1 MTKIATKE
9 TQIDLETIY
18 SKYQLMPVLREQFS
32 EALEEHEIGTDW
44 GKFVVDM
51 LAQIYLHRQ
60 ADPVTMVGVLSPKH
74 GEPQEVA
81 DKLLIAAEKDLID
94 YDVERQRF
102 SVVFDITDD
111 IVALLDRY
119 QYPLPMVTVPR
130 LVQKNND
137 TGYETIR
144 NSVVLNGSKYFD
156 DKDMCLDHLNRANSV
171 ALTLDFD
178 VIKSPEGRFILPKR
192 KTGEDFEEH
201 RKRMRQA
208 NIFYDTSIRVME
220 ELAEQSDE
228 LWLTHRFDRRGRCY
242 ASGYHV
248 NTQGTDYN
256 KAVTQLAKKELV
268 S

>member
-1 MTKIATKE
+1 MTKIANKE
-9 TQIDLETIY
+9 TQIDLETVY
-18 SKYQLMPVLREQFS
+18 SKYQLMPVLREQFMDLVDDPKS
-32 EALEEHEIGTDW
+32 DW
-44 GKFVVDM
+44 GKFLIDM
-51 LAQIYLHRQ
+51 MSQIYLHRQ
-60 ADPVTMVGVLSPKH
+60 ADPTTMVGVLSPKH

-81 DKLLIAAEKDLID
+81 DKLLTAAEQDFIS
-94 YDVERQRF
+94 YDPDRQRF
-102 SVVFDITDD
+102 SVEYDITDD

-130 LVQKNND
+130 LVQTNTD

-171 ALTLDFD
+171 ALSLNFD
-178 VIKSPEGRFILPKR
+178 VIKSPEGKFIIPKR
-192 KTGEDFEEH
+192 KPGEDFEDH

-208 NIFYDTSIRVME
+208 NTFYDTSIKVME
-220 ELAEQSDE
+220 ELNELSEE
-228 LWLTHRFDRRGRCY
+228 LWLTHRYDRRGRCY
-242 ASGYHV
+242 SSGYHV

-256 KAVTQLAKKELV
+256 KAVLELSHKEII